1 MAKGEPEC
9 RRRVGQVEAVSVWEN
24 LEFARQVSQ
33 HPCGAGADDAEPIC
47 LDIIATR
54 VKTGGGQDRVNPFRD
69 KDFGV
74 CEVANV

>member
-9 RRRVGQVEAVSVWEN
+9 CGRVGQVEAVSIWEN
-24 LEFARQVSQ
+24 LEFTRQVSQ
-33 HPCGAGADDAEPIC
+33 HPCGAGADDAEPISF
-47 LDIIATR
+47 DIIATR
-54 VKTGGGQDRVNPFRD
+54 VKTGCRQDRVDPFRD

>member
-1 MAKGEPEC
+1 MAKGEPES
-9 RRRVGQVEAVSVWEN
+9 RRRVVQVEAVSVWEN

-47 LDIIATR
+47 FDIVTTR
-54 VKTGGGQDRVNPFRD
+54 VETGCGQYRVNPFRD